1 MELYVESRMKGM
13 YEIGVVIE
21 KLTPKYLDTFIN
33 DIKSNK

>member
-13 YEIGVVIE
+13 YEVGAVTE
-21 KLTPKYLDTFIN
+21 KLTPEYLDTFIN